1 MIRYSLL
8 QVLLPGVLLVL
19 AGCQPNSATSE
30 PEYFAAPGTE
40 GMGLPFSGAVKVGQT
55 VYLSGSIGNVPG
67 KMQLVEGGLEAE
79 TRQTLENIAQSL
91 EVADTRCTNRRR
103 RAQLVVDQLDALV
116 VAASERR
123 FKRFARRVIE
133 QRLDDARLA
142 TVGGGN
148 ECFGGVLLV
157 VAVELLEV
165 IIEAQACSFE

>member
-91 EVADTRCTNRRR
+91 EVAGGTLDDIVKCTIFLDDIASGQHSTRCIGSISAKSRP
-103 RAQLVVDQLDALV
+103 RAAHWELMDWP
-116 VAASERR
+116 
-123 FKRFARRVIE
+123 
-133 QRLDDARLA
+133 LA
-142 TVGGGN
+142 PPLKSTVSR
-148 ECFGGVLLV
+148 
-157 VAVELLEV
+157 
-165 IIEAQACSFE
+165 CSD

>member
-40 GMGLPFSGAVKVGQT
+40 GMGLPFSGAVRVGQT

-91 EVADTRCTNRRR
+91 EVAGGT
-103 RAQLVVDQLDALV
+103 
-116 VAASERR
+116 
-123 FKRFARRVIE
+123 
-133 QRLDDARLA
+133 LDDIVKCTIFLDDISQWSAFNEVYREYFGEKPPARSALGADGLA
-142 TVGGGN
+142 LGA
-148 ECFGGVLLV
+148 
-157 VAVELLEV
+157 AVEIDCIAVL
-165 IIEAQACSFE
+165 